1 MLYKVTITELLSR
14 TVLIEAS
21 SKVDAYDKAVNR
33 YKSEEIVLN
42 SDDYIKTKYLVE
54 QTWD

>member
-21 SKVDAYDKAVNR
+21 SKVDAYDKAVNK

-42 SDDYIKTKYLVE
+42 SDDYIKTKYLIE

>member
-21 SKVDAYDKAVNR
+21 SKVDAYDKAVNK

-54 QTWD
+54 QIWD